1 MKANSTLSHRL
12 CRLKSLLLLT
22 TVLVALPSALFSE
35 NFLHHTLNA
44 TILVAD
50 PEATAEVIAA
60 WAEEKRGYYLLK
72 STETVVIR
80 FPYQEMGE
88 LRAFLEKIADEVI
101 EISPQAVD
109 LREGIL
115 GLQSGI
121 KSREEILQRNLSFV
135 DEADVDGTLA
145 IEQEVVQILAEIESL
160 KGKLRKLNVD
170 RVFSR
175 GEIYLSF
182 MEETIP
188 EDIPSSFGWINTV
201 DFYRFMRRGVYR

>member
-22 TVLVALPSALFSE
+22 TVLVALPSVLFSE
-35 NFLHHTLNA
+35 NFLHHTLHA

-160 KGKLRKLNVD
+160 KGTLRKLNVD

>member
-1 MKANSTLSHRL
+1 MKASSTSSQRL
-12 CRLKSLLLLT
+12 YRLKKFLLVT
-22 TVLVALPSALFSE
+22 IVLVTLPSALFAE

-50 PEATAEVIAA
+50 PEATAEMIAS
-60 WAEEKRGYYLLK
+60 WAEERRGYYLLK
-72 STETVVIR
+72 STESVVIR
-80 FPYQEMGE
+80 FPYQGMGE
-88 LRAFLEKIADEVI
+88 LRGFLEKIADEVI
-101 EISPQAVD
+101 EISPRAVD
-109 LREGIL
+109 LRESIL

-121 KSREEILQRNLSFV
+121 KSREEILQRNLSYV
-135 DEADVDGTLA
+135 GEADVNGTLA
-145 IEQEVVQILAEIESL
+145 IEKEVVQILAEIESL

-175 GEIYLSF
+175 GEVYLSF

-201 DFYRFMRRGVYR
+201 DFYRFMRRDVSR

>member
-1 MKANSTLSHRL
+1 MKASSTLSRRW
-12 CRLKSLLLLT
+12 CRLQTLLILAT
-22 TVLVALPSALFSE
+22 ILVTLPGTLFAE
-35 NFLHHTLNA
+35 NYLHHTLNA

-50 PEATAEVIAA
+50 PDATAEMITA

-80 FPYQEMGE
+80 FPYQQMGE

-121 KSREEILQRNLSFV
+121 KSREEILKRNLSFV

-170 RVFSR
+170 RVYSR

-201 DFYRFMRRGVYR
+201 DFYRFMGRGVSR

>member
-1 MKANSTLSHRL
+1 MKASITSSHRL
-12 CRLKSLLLLT
+12 RRLRRFL
-22 TVLVALPSALFSE
+22 LVAIILITLPSALFAE

-50 PEATAEVIAA
+50 PEAAAEMIAS
-60 WAEEKRGYYLLK
+60 WAEDKRGYYILK
-72 STETVVIR
+72 STESVVIR
-80 FPYQEMGE
+80 FPYQEIGE

-101 EISPQAVD
+101 EISPRAVD
-109 LREGIL
+109 LRESIL

-121 KSREEILQRNLSFV
+121 KSREEILQKNLSYV

-160 KGKLRKLNVD
+160 KGKLRKLNVG

-175 GEIYLSF
+175 GEIALSF
-182 MEETIP
+182 MEESIP

-201 DFYRFMRRGVYR
+201 DFYRFMGRGVYR